1 MFECVLGGGLAG
13 IWCVVLW
20 SWPMIVRVRPFPARS
35 GRGRSMFER
44 CAEKHQMQELVD
56 GLAVRIAAVDCV
68 WPILMRWSTFSTFM

>member
-1 MFECVLGGGLAG
+1 
-13 IWCVVLW
+13 
-20 SWPMIVRVRPFPARS
+20 
-35 GRGRSMFER
+35 MFER